1 MSWWYNRCQP
11 GANVRPTVT
20 ENRRS
25 FSICY
30 KMTRELNSDDR
41 FSTEQAEEILLD
53 DENCN
58 YFGMQQIETP
68 DCAENGLPKDI
79 RIDDRPG
86 NCAINEKRVDVEWSR
101 WSTQIVVNTTTK
113 LKLLKTGRITIVESA
128 HGGVDNNR
136 TEKKVY
142 WFRRVYEKQ
151 TWSDAIEKCAT
162 LGGRLLAD
170 LDGTTFQ
177 LAILQMRPINQ
188 FFQLG
193 NHFGIY
199 QLFEHRLSGS
209 SECIFR

>member
-1 MSWWYNRCQP
+1 MLSVADCWKAKISGLLQLSQWCFHYEFVADWWSAPSFPFLTKSW
-11 GANVRPTVT
+11 
-20 ENRRS
+20 
-25 FSICY
+25 
-30 KMTRELNSDDR
+30 
-41 FSTEQAEEILLD
+41 
-53 DENCN
+53 
-58 YFGMQQIETP
+58 
-68 DCAENGLPKDI
+68 
-79 RIDDRPG
+79 
-86 NCAINEKRVDVEWSR
+86 NCAISEKRVDVEWSR

-177 LAILQMRPINQ
+177 LDLMINNMPAAYYWLGLSKDPNVTSFIETWMDRVLDDNPIIWSANEPNDPIGQPILAVSAYMDNQ
-188 FFQLG
+188 CQ
-193 NHFGIY
+193 
-199 QLFEHRLSGS
+199 
-209 SECIFR
+209 